1 MGDGNGTRKTIDER
15 LEALMQSVE
24 LLADMQIK
32 TEAEQAKTTKELR
45 RLARMVRVIVIDHE
59 ARLNLEGIDG
69 EEE

>member
-1 MGDGNGTRKTIDER
+1 MGEGNGTRQTIDER

-24 LLADMQIK
+24 MLAEMQIK